1 MVVDLN
7 AKRNIVIA
15 SKCESR
21 VRGSIHQQRLSLETM
36 VTLVDIDRVNG
47 MIVDAQGEAF

>member
-15 SKCESR
+15 S
-21 VRGSIHQQRLSLETM
+21 VRGSIHPQRLSLETM

-47 MIVDAQGEAF
+47 MIVDAQSEAF